1 MKRGCFRVS
10 PLGTDV
16 TRVVVRPSGAITRCV
31 SLADTSLS
39 LSLSLS
45 TPDLLGQRPSS
56 GAKNG
61 ADHRYVDRSRR
72 GCARGVCRARCEP
85 LLLGGGR

>member
-10 PLGTDV
+10 PIGTDV
-16 TRVVVRPSGAITRCV
+16 VGIVVRPAGAITRCV

-45 TPDLLGQRPSS
+45 TPDFLGKKPSFGAEKGASHYLLAG
-56 GAKNG
+56 
-61 ADHRYVDRSRR
+61 SRR
-72 GCARGVCRARCEP
+72 ALGRGFARSPYAPVGGVC
-85 LLLGGGR
+85 